1 MVAPMRKLDLRRY
14 GPVIVILAL
23 VAVPLAIWAATSG
36 GSGGKEKQGLLVE
49 RSVSLTGAPELVI
62 SIVGGGVEVTNP
74 TESVRIECMDKDG
87 NVIVKGTQPWP
98 FVEEPGYPYAHVHQS
113 DSPEKIQGAR
123 RCRVLGTNTVLEAP
137 VK

>member
-1 MVAPMRKLDLRRY
+1 VRNFDLRRY

-36 GSGGKEKQGLLVE
+36 GSGSNAKQGLLVE
-49 RSVSLTGAPELVI
+49 RSVSITGAPELVI

-98 FVEEPGYPYAHVHQS
+98 FVEEPGYPYAHVHQG

-123 RCRVLGTNTVLEAP
+123 RCRVLGTNTRLEAP